1 MKPTCSVVLL
11 MACAPRRQLL
21 RERGIRDQA
30 AGARVHGGQLDCSR
44 SADRERLTRRQ
55 PAALLPHEAGRPVD
69 AAVAGELG
77 HRRARLLR
85 LAAMPAWKALL
96 NDAPRES
103 GK

>member
-1 MKPTCSVVLL
+1 
-11 MACAPRRQLL
+11 MA
-21 RERGIRDQA
+21 
-30 AGARVHGGQLDCSR
+30 VSSR
-44 SADRERLTRRQ
+44 ATNRHTRRQ
-55 PAALLPHEAGRPVD
+55 PGRETVVACLHLHEAGRPVD

-77 HRRARLLR
+77 HGRARLLR